1 MRRSRGAIT
10 DADDALEAPAAV
22 ASTGL
27 PLVDALVPDALY
39 LEVGAAVVV
48 APTDAALVVAGR
60 TPFRLRRHALELP
73 EIAELVTDTG
83 LCAICDAPPDEPS
96 LDDGRLSTMQSSSS
110 LGPATLKRTSSSG
123 IVLVTRLLLW
133 PESRFHTSSSCGRGD
148 RRAGC
153 CSVGGAI
160 TGMLS
165 RGGATMTTGPPPAPP
180 WIEVA
185 AVPASET
192 ADVDAAHEYDEDAVV
207 VVELDGERCSG
218 GGGGGRERAEAE
230 VVLRV
235 MWTGGSAATA
245 LS

>member
-10 DADDALEAPAAV
+10 DEGDALEAPAAA

-27 PLVDALVPDALY
+27 PLVVALVPQALY
-39 LEVGAAVVV
+39 LEGAAAVL
-48 APTDAALVVAGR
+48 AATDALAVTGR
-60 TPFRLRRHALELP
+60 TPFKLCRRGLVLP
-73 EIAELVTDTG
+73 EIAEPVTDTG
-83 LCAICDAPPDEPS
+83 LCSICDASPDELS
-96 LDDGRLSTMQSSSS
+96 LDVGRLSTKQSSSS
-110 LGPATLKRTSSSG
+110 LGSATLKRTSSSG
-123 IVLVTRLLLW
+123 MVLVTRLLPW

-165 RGGATMTTGPPPAPP
+165 RGGATTTGPPAPL
-180 WIEVA
+180 IEVA

-192 ADVDAAHEYDEDAVV
+192 ADIDAAHEYDEDAVV

-218 GGGGGRERAEAE
+218 GGRERADAE